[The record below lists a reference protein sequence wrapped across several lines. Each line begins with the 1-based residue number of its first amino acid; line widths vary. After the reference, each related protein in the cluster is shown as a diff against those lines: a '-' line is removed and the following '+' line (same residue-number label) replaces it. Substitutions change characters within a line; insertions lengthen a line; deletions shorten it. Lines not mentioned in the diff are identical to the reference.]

1 MRKIRQLQNSRE
13 SHSFLARLWRNTRKT
28 CATYETFL
36 VTLLSWIIPSL
47 FIMQLASVYNFLVND
62 PTLRGGNLYTH
73 TSFLFPLVILFW
85 LFYDSQLPMLLDQY
99 FQRITALWFCAAL
112 IPLSAL
118 IFEPIY
124 LFPRICIY
132 FVLWWAV
139 YVVLVGYLQKLMSRS
154 PLRTFVSDY
163 QKQEIIQ
170 FICWRLGAFMLLIFY
185 ISPWST
191 ELLATLFFP
200 PNSSQ
205 FALSGQCWSYYFL
218 ASLLWIANRAIAHN
232 LFHYPV
238 LLSEEVTEP
247 LSTSHHEGIK
257 TTIVQ
262 IITTILAIFY
272 AITFLALSYAT
283 LVLFAYRIG
292 IAT

>member
-1 MRKIRQLQNSRE
+1 MRNIRQPQNSRK
-13 SHSFLARLWRNTRKT
+13 SYSSLTRLWRNTRKA
-28 CATYETFL
+28 CVPYEAFLATVF
-36 VTLLSWIIPSL
+36 SWIIPSL

-85 LFYDSQLPMLLDQY
+85 LFYDSQLPMLFDQY
-99 FQRITALWFCAAL
+99 LQRIAALWFCAAGILFFARLYEPLHLFSQVCVYL
-112 IPLSAL
+112 IM
-118 IFEPIY
+118 
-124 LFPRICIY
+124 
-132 FVLWWAV
+132 WWFV
-139 YVVLVGYLQKLMSRS
+139 YVVLVGYSQKLMSHS
-154 PLRTFVSDY
+154 PLRESISDY
-163 QKQEIIQ
+163 HRQEIAQ

-262 IITTILAIFY
+262 IITTILAIVY